1 MTKYDKAVSV
11 CFSGHRSVP
20 FAKRRELKQCLKSEI
35 AKAYADGYRYF
46 YCGMAMGFDLL
57 AAEAALSLQCELKD
71 LQVIAVVPFRGQ
83 SDRWSK
89 EEQAKYDA
97 ILRIVDDVVVL
108 SEQYYNGC
116 LLRRNDYMV
125 NRSSRLIAYFDGNPK
140 GGTFYTVREAKRQGL
155 DIVNLHNRTHKTEN
169 AYGRYC
175 CNHRLLLRV
184 RSFGQCAQSF
194 VRRRETKR
202 LPP

>member
-20 FAKRRELKQCLKSEI
+20 FAQRRELKQCLKSEI

-57 AAEAALSLQCELKD
+57 AAEAALSLQSELKD

-83 SDRWSK
+83 SDRWGK

-108 SEQYYNGC
+108 SERYYNGC

-125 NRSSRLIAYFDGNPK
+125 NRSSLLIAYFDGNPK
-140 GGTFYTVREAKRQGL
+140 GGTFYTVREAKQQSL
-155 DIVNLHNRTHKTEN
+155 DIVNLHNS
-169 AYGRYC
+169 
-175 CNHRLLLRV
+175 V
-184 RSFGQCAQSF
+184 
-194 VRRRETKR
+194 
-202 LPP
+202 

>member
-20 FAKRRELKQCLKSEI
+20 FAKRRDLKQCLKSEI
-35 AKAYADGYRYF
+35 AKAYADGFRCF

-57 AAEAALSLQCELKD
+57 AAGAALSLQSELKD

-83 SDRWSK
+83 SERWGK

-108 SEQYYNGC
+108 SERYFNGC

-155 DIVNLHNRTHKTEN
+155 DIVNLHNS
-169 AYGRYC
+169 
-175 CNHRLLLRV
+175 V
-184 RSFGQCAQSF
+184 
-194 VRRRETKR
+194 
-202 LPP
+202 

>member
-1 MTKYDKAVSV
+1 MTKYNKAVSV

-35 AKAYADGYRYF
+35 AKAYADGYRCF

-57 AAEAALSLQCELKD
+57 AAEAALSLQSKLKD
-71 LQVIAVVPFRGQ
+71 LLVIAVVPFRCQ

-108 SEQYYNGC
+108 SERYFNGC
-116 LLRRNDYMV
+116 LLRRNDYMATAV
-125 NRSSRLIAYFDGNPK
+125 HVSLPTSMAIPRAARSTPSEKPR
-140 GGTFYTVREAKRQGL
+140 
-155 DIVNLHNRTHKTEN
+155 
-169 AYGRYC
+169 GRDW
-175 CNHRLLLRV
+175 
-184 RSFGQCAQSF
+184 
-194 VRRRETKR
+194 T
-202 LPP
+202 

>member
-35 AKAYADGYRYF
+35 AKGMDGYRYF

-83 SDRWSK
+83 SDRWGK

-108 SEQYYNGC
+108 SERYYNGC

-125 NRSSRLIAYFDGNPK
+125 NRSSRLIAYFNGNPK
-140 GGTFYTVREAKRQGL
+140 GGTFYTVREAKQQGL
-155 DIVNLHNRTHKTEN
+155 DIVNLHNS
-169 AYGRYC
+169 
-175 CNHRLLLRV
+175 V
-184 RSFGQCAQSF
+184 
-194 VRRRETKR
+194 
-202 LPP
+202 